1 MELLEDQQNGQ
12 EKENGQEPHLTQ
24 SALIFTIRTIT
35 NLPAAVALCRVRLD
49 RENPQSLQTVLVL
62 KKLNSTKKILLR

>member
-24 SALIFTIRTIT
+24 SALIFT

-62 KKLNSTKKILLR
+62 KKLNSTKEILLR